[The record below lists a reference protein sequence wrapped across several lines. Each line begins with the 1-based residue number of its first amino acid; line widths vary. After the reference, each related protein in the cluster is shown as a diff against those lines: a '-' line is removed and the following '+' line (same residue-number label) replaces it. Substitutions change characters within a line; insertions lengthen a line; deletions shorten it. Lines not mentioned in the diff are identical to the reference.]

1 MAYNKTVLARLN
13 KKIVIDMIRTQGP
26 INKAEIAR
34 KAGLSIPTVMKIT
47 DEFERR
53 RLIRNIGKGE
63 STGGKR
69 PDLLEFICDAY
80 YIVGI
85 DIGRHNVK
93 IILMDMSSSI
103 LIQRSFPTREMDLAN
118 PQEFLEQV
126 ADFASD
132 IIKESQ
138 IEEDKFMGIGIGM
151 PGLLDYNSGKV
162 IFSPDFNWTDI
173 KIKEIFQERFPYK
186 IMLENTN
193 KALAMGEYTYG
204 AAKNSSS
211 LFCINFGYGIGAAI
225 VEEGKIVYGHNG
237 ANGEFGHIMIKAD
250 GPLCDCGHRGCLE
263 AVSSGNAI
271 AKTLKR
277 RMSEGENSIL
287 KQYQKS
293 GGELDAKMV
302 FQAAEKGDSLSKA
315 VIQEA
320 IEYLGIAIAG
330 AINLLDPEVIVLAG
344 GITNGKA
351 LYEDLL
357 RKTISEHKMKYSGRN
372 VKVKFG
378 VLGEYGTAIGM
389 GAMFMSDFLEN
400 GGVN

>member
-1 MAYNKTVLARLN
+1 MAYNKTILARLN

-47 DEFERR
+47 DEFEKRK
-53 RLIRNIGKGE
+53 LIRNIGKGE

-69 PDLLEFICDAY
+69 PDLLEFIYDAY

-93 IILMDMSSSI
+93 IILMDMASSI
-103 LIQRSFPTREMDLAN
+103 LIQKSFPTREMNIED
-118 PQEFLEQV
+118 PHRFLEQV
-126 ADFASD
+126 ADLTDD
-132 IIKESQ
+132 IIKESH
-138 IEEDKFMGIGIGM
+138 IEEGRFMGIGIGM
-151 PGLLDYNSGKV
+151 PGLLDYNSGTV

-204 AAKNSSS
+204 AAKNCSS
-211 LFCINFGYGIGAAI
+211 LFCINFGYGIGAAVI
-225 VEEGKIVYGHNG
+225 ENGKILYGQNG
-237 ANGEFGHIMIKAD
+237 ASGEFGHIIVKAD

-271 AKTLKR
+271 AKTLKK
-277 RMSEGENSIL
+277 RMSQGENSIL
-287 KQYQKS
+287 RQYQEL
-293 GGELDAKMV
+293 GGEIDAKKV
-302 FQAAEKGDSLSKA
+302 FQAAGEGDGLSQA

-330 AINLLDPEVIVLAG
+330 VINLLDPEVIVLAG
-344 GITNGKA
+344 GITNGRA
-351 LYEDLL
+351 YYEDFL
-357 RKTISEHKMKYSGRN
+357 RKTISDYKMRYSGRN

-389 GAMFMSDFLEN
+389 GAMFMNDFLEN

>member
-186 IMLENTN
+186 ILLENTN

-237 ANGEFGHIMIKAD
+237 ANGEFRHIMIKAD

-263 AVSSGNAI
+263 AVSSGMWI
-271 AKTLKR
+271 SFKDFQVDKD
-277 RMSEGENSIL
+277 IL
-287 KQYQKS
+287 KTIADRSHDLPDYQANPVIADIEEIYR
-293 GGELDAKMV
+293 ELM
-302 FQAAEKGDSLSKA
+302 EG
-315 VIQEA
+315 
-320 IEYLGIAIAG
+320 Y
-330 AINLLDPEVIVLAG
+330 N
-344 GITNGKA
+344 
-351 LYEDLL
+351 
-357 RKTISEHKMKYSGRN
+357 RK
-372 VKVKFG
+372 
-378 VLGEYGTAIGM
+378 
-389 GAMFMSDFLEN
+389 
-400 GGVN
+400 

>member
-193 KALAMGEYTYG
+193 KALAMGEYTYKKT
-204 AAKNSSS
+204 KNSSS

-287 KQYQKS
+287 KQYQES